1 MKNASILHFA
11 KGKVFWLLLLT
22 NAFVFN
28 MVLAQQKP
36 ANTKVQGTVI
46 GDNKVPIAGATIKVK
61 NKTSNAISD
70 EAGKFSV
77 AASLNDTLVVSF
89 VNYNLQNIKVTKL
102 NGLQIILFEINTT
115 LDEIV
120 VQGYGTAKRRDVIT
134 SVSKANIAEMNLAPV
149 NSFDQMLAGRI
160 AGVSVVSPD
169 GQPGSASTI
178 TIRGT
183 SVSQETSP
191 LYVIDGLAIEN
202 MDINSINPRDI
213 ESFEVLK
220 DPASVAIYGSRGA
233 NGVILITTKRGKPGP
248 PRVTYSFN
256 QNFQK
261 NTRRIPLMDA
271 YEFVKLQLELDSI
284 QSTPTTPVTRFRQIY
299 LDPTKGI
306 DLDYYKNNPGFNW
319 QDEVFRIGKAQTH
332 TINVSGGN
340 SDTRYSVSG
349 NFFNQEGLIIN
360 TGLKRYDGRFSLDQ
374 KLGKNFRM
382 GISGSY
388 SNTASFGT
396 LAATGNAG
404 GVVQGVWQYRPTS
417 GTKNADLLN
426 DLIDST
432 ALADFFDG
440 VTASFGDNLVNP
452 LAQAQN
458 EYRKTSSNTGIVNAY
473 VEYSFLKN
481 FKLRVGGGYNATG
494 LKQEQFYNS
503 QTLQGV
509 LFKNRFG
516 SVSNINGINGSVAT
530 SLAQTFSSSNTLNY
544 NTVIN
549 KNHKIDALLGFE
561 YQYAKQA
568 GTSFRAINVP
578 QATEYLGILALNTGT
593 PSLITLGGTHNQL
606 YSAFSRLSYNYA
618 SKYYFMASMRMDGSS
633 KFAAGRRQWGYFP
646 AFATAWTLSEES
658 FFSNIKPV
666 ISFAKLRLSYG
677 STGNN
682 KVGDFSSLSQFG
694 SIQNSSGYAWNNT
707 AIGGIV
713 PFFYGNDALTWETTT
728 GTDLGLNLEFLK
740 GRISVDAVYYDK
752 TTKNFLLGVRLPFSA
767 GYPNGANAQYQNTGR
782 LSNSGFELTI
792 NTVNVQN
799 KNFKWTSNFNIS
811 FNKSKILQFY
821 NGLESIQTGWGL
833 TGSATA
839 WLTKVGGPVSQF
851 YGYGWGGVYQYGDF
865 NRLANGSYILKSG
878 VPTYSANVQPG
889 DPKYRDLNGDGVVDA
904 NDQTT
909 LGSPIPIHTGGFSNT
924 FTYKGWSLNVFMQWI
939 YGNEILN
946 ANRIVFETNGGYS
959 INNNQF
965 ASYANRWTPDNPTN
979 DIPRARFNLRGD
991 AGSANPRPNSR
1002 VIEDGSFLRLKTVS
1016 LSYSLPQSILRK
1028 LKFKSVQFNVSAQN
1042 ILTWTKYSGMDPEV
1056 STFRASNPAN
1066 SPFGGTNVGSSGVG
1080 GAGYTFIQ
1088 PSSGYSALAG
1098 GYDYTPYPRALIV
1111 NFGVNVTF

>member
-1 MKNASILHFA
+1 MRMKHSLILHYA
-11 KGKVFWLLLLT
+11 KDKLFWLLLLT
-22 NAFVFN
+22 NACIFN
-28 MVLAQQKP
+28 LALAQQKT
-36 ANTKVQGTVI
+36 TKVQGTVI
-46 GDNKVPIAGATIKVK
+46 GADKAPIVGATIKVK
-61 NKTSNAISD
+61 NKTANAISD

-77 AASLNDTLVVSF
+77 TAALNDTLVVSF
-89 VNYNLQNIKVTKL
+89 VNYNTQNVKITKL
-102 NGLQIILFEINTT
+102 TGLQIILVEISTT
-115 LDEIV
+115 LDDIV
-120 VQGYGTAKRRDVIT
+120 VTGYGTAKRRDVIT
-134 SVSKANIAEMNLAPV
+134 SISKANIEEMKLAPV

-169 GQPGSASTI
+169 GQPGGAATI

-183 SVSQETSP
+183 SVAQETSP
-191 LYVIDGLAIEN
+191 LYVIDGLAVEN
-202 MDINSINPRDI
+202 IDINSINPRDI

-233 NGVILITTKRGKPGP
+233 NGVILITTRRGKPGP
-248 PRVTYSFN
+248 AKVTYSFN

-261 NTRRIPLMDA
+261 AIKRIPLMDA

-284 QSTPTTPVTRFRQIY
+284 QSTPTAPVNRFRQIY

-319 QDEVFRIGKAQTH
+319 QDEVFRTGKAQTH
-332 TINVSGGN
+332 SINVSGGN

-349 NFFNQEGLIIN
+349 NYFNQEGLIIN
-360 TGLKRYDGRFSLDQ
+360 TGLKRYDARISLDQ
-374 KLGKNFRM
+374 KLDNNFKM
-382 GISGSY
+382 GISASY
-388 SNTASFGT
+388 SNTVSYGT
-396 LAATGNAG
+396 IAATGNAG

-417 GTKNADLLN
+417 GTKNADLLA
-426 DLIDST
+426 DLIDSA
-432 ALADFFDG
+432 ALADFYDG
-440 VTASFGDNLVNP
+440 VTTSFGDNLVNP

-458 EYRKTSSNTGIVNAY
+458 EYRKNINNTGYVNAY
-473 VEYSFLKN
+473 VEYSFLKK
-481 FKLRVGGGYNATG
+481 FKLRIGGGYNSTS
-494 LKQEQFYNS
+494 LKQDQFYNS

-509 LFKNRFG
+509 LFKNKFG
-516 SVSNINGINGSVAT
+516 SVSNLNGINGQVAT
-530 SLAQTFSSSNTLNY
+530 SLAQTYSSTNTLNY

-561 YQYAKQA
+561 YQYAKQD
-568 GTSFRAINVP
+568 GSSFRAINIP

-593 PSLITLGGTHNQL
+593 PNLITLTGTHNQL
-606 YSAFSRLSYNYA
+606 YSTFGRFTYNYA

-633 KFAAGRRQWGYFP
+633 KFAPGKQWGYFP
-646 AFATAWTLSEES
+646 SFATAWTLSEES
-658 FFSNIKPV
+658 FFSKIKPV
-666 ISFAKLRLSYG
+666 VSYAKLRFSYG
-677 STGNN
+677 NTGNN
-682 KVGDFSSLSQFG
+682 KVGDFSYLSQFG
-694 SIQNSSGYAWNNT
+694 NIQNSAGYAWNNT
-707 AIGGIV
+707 NIGGIV

-728 GTDLGLNLEFLK
+728 GTDLGLNLEFLR

-752 TTKNFLLGVRLPFSA
+752 TTKNFLLGVRLPYSA

-792 NTVNVQN
+792 NSVNVQT
-799 KNFKWTSNFNIS
+799 KNFKWTTNFNIS
-811 FNKSKILQFY
+811 FNKSKILEFY

-851 YGYGWGGVYQYGDF
+851 YGYGWGGVYQYSDF
-865 NRLANGSYILKSG
+865 NKLANGTYILKNG

-889 DPKYRDLNGDGVVDA
+889 DPKYKDLNGDGVVDA

-909 LGSPIPIHTGGFSNT
+909 LGSPLPIHTGGLSNA
-924 FTYKGWSLNVFMQWI
+924 FTYKGWSLNVFMQWN
-939 YGNEILN
+939 YGNQILN

-959 INNNQF
+959 LNSNQF
-965 ASYANRWTPDNPTN
+965 ASYADRWTPNNPTN
-979 DIPRARFNLRGD
+979 DIPRARYNLKGD
-991 AGSANPRPNSR
+991 VGSSNPRPNSR
-1002 VIEDGSFLRLKTVS
+1002 VIEDGSFLRLKTIS
-1016 LSYSLPQSILRK
+1016 LSYSLPQSF
-1028 LKFKSVQFNVSAQN
+1028 LKKIKFSNVQFNLSAQN

-1066 SPFGGTNVGSSGVG
+1066 SPFGGSNVGSSGIG